1 MMKLSTVKTALCT
14 LVLSLSVAVLPA
26 YAASKVSQQCTYK
39 GIKLNGKVKVVERGG
54 DIKVQVKSSFPDL
67 KVQQVNSFPNKCGQW
82 QYVTSFPD
90 FTVQFV
96 DAFPDI
102 TIKYVDAFPGRP

>member
-1 MMKLSTVKTALCT
+1 MNVSTLKTALCT

-26 YAASKVSQQCTYK
+26 YAASKVSSQCTYK
-39 GIKLNGKVKVVERGG
+39 GIRLNGKVKVVERGG

-67 KVQQVNSFPNKCGQW
+67 KVQQVTSFPNKCGQW
-82 QYVTSFPD
+82 QFVTSFPD

-96 DAFPDI
+96 DSFPDI
-102 TIKYVDAFPGRP
+102 TIKYVNAFPGRP